1 MQGAVE
7 SDIREGH
14 AKTRKGWLSKN
25 DSSGK
30 NWKKRYFTLG
40 ADVIRYYN
48 SDKDMALGIE
58 HCKGAIPITVRTQ
71 IKAQINGRGMAFQ
84 IVCPQFDGFKTRK
97 KAVFDRTFTLC
108 GTPEYLAPD
117 IISNKGHGLGADWWT
132 LGILTYEMLAGID
145 PFNDDDPMAIY

>member
-71 IKAQINGRGMAFQ
+71 IKAQIILPTLEYALVCNGEQ
-84 IVCPQFDGFKTRK
+84 
-97 KAVFDRTFTLC
+97 TFFGLRSGECVRC
-108 GTPEYLAPD
+108 GARLMMLRV
-117 IISNKGHGLGADWWT
+117 ISNKIELEEIRCAFIEQRKMVRCRCRMPADT
-132 LGILTYEMLAGID
+132 TG
-145 PFNDDDPMAIY
+145 